1 MKVLFVA
8 SEAVPFVKT
17 GGLADVMGSLPKEL
31 CKTGIDAR
39 VVLPKYED
47 IPKDYKDKMVTVAT
61 SQIHIY
67 GRTQHFNIQKLDI
80 DGVITYFIDNEYFF
94 KRHGLYGHFDDA
106 ERYAFFC
113 RAALMLMELVNFVPN
128 VIHSHDWHAALTGV
142 YLKAY
147 YQEHGM
153 YKDIKNIF
161 TIHNLKYQG
170 IFDKSVFFDL
180 LDLEWDYFKSDKLE
194 YYDKVNFM
202 KGGIVFADMV
212 STVSGTYAQEIQS
225 PYFGEALDGLLS
237 ACSHKLT
244 GIVNGIDYDFYNPA
258 TDKTIACNYTKK
270 NARLQKAKNKAEL
283 RERFGL
289 GTNLKPNMDTVPMIA
304 MISRLVDSKGFDLV
318 LNILDELLYNENA
331 QFVILGSGD
340 QHIIDRLHEIQS
352 RHQHKLALY
361 IGFSEELAHQIYAS
375 SDMFVMPSL
384 YEPCGLSQMMAMRY
398 GSLPIV
404 RETGGLQDTVHAYNK
419 HTGEGNGFSFYQYAD
434 WDLLATIRR
443 ALDIYNHE
451 PQIWDKLV
459 IQAMSSD
466 YSWNNSAKAY
476 KEMYAAVLQ

>member
-8 SEAVPFVKT
+8 AEAVPFIKT
-17 GGLADVMGSLPKEL
+17 GGLADVIGSLPKEL
-31 CKTGIDAR
+31 CKSGIDAR

-47 IPKDYKDKMVTVAT
+47 IPQEYKDKMVTVAS
-61 SQIHIY
+61 SQFVIY
-67 GRTQHFNIQKLDI
+67 GSTRHFNIQKLTV
-80 DGVITYFIDNEYFF
+80 DGVVTYFIENDYFF

-106 ERYAFFC
+106 ERFAFFC
-113 RAALMLMELVNFVPN
+113 RAAMMLIELVDFVPD

-142 YLKAY
+142 YLRAY
-147 YQEHGM
+147 YQEHGK
-153 YKDIKNIF
+153 YTNIKNVF

-180 LDLEWDYFKSDKLE
+180 LDLEWNYFSSDKLE
-194 YYDKVNFM
+194 YHDKVNFM
-202 KGGIVFADMV
+202 KGGIIFADMV
-212 STVSGTYAQEIQS
+212 STVSGTYAKEIQS

-258 TDKTIACNYTKK
+258 KDTMIPFNYTVD
-270 NARLQKAKNKAEL
+270 NVRQQKVKNKAAL
-283 RERFGL
+283 REKLGL
-289 GTNLKPNMDTVPMIA
+289 NSHIKPNMDTVPMIA

-331 QFVILGSGD
+331 QFVVLGTGD
-340 QHIIDRLHEIQS
+340 WHIVNRLHEIQN
-352 RHQHKLALY
+352 RHSHKLAVY
-361 IGFSEELAHQIYAS
+361 IGFDEKLAHQIYAAA
-375 SDMFVMPSL
+375 DMFVMPSL

-398 GSLPIV
+398 GALPIV
-404 RETGGLQDTVHAYNK
+404 RETGGLYDTVHAYNK

-443 ALDIYNHE
+443 ALDVYNHE
-451 PQIWDKLV
+451 PKAWNQLV
-459 IQAMSSD
+459 VQAMESD
-466 YSWNNSAKAY
+466 YSWNNSAKTY
-476 KEMYAAVLQ
+476 TTMYEKILG